1 MNSKTRGRALIG
13 IAVAIVAYVVLTP
26 TEVSTVDAAANKATA
41 TSRRE
46 SRGDVVLMRSATR
59 TLLQLAHRVS
69 GSDATGA
76 LFATQSWYVPP
87 PPPPRPSPATT
98 VQSLTPPA
106 PTAPPLPFAYMGTF
120 TPDGAA
126 PVFFLM
132 QGDRVYD
139 VRIGETVDNNYSV
152 DGLVNGQLQLTYKPL
167 NIKQQLAVGGNP

>member
-1 MNSKTRGRALIG
+1 MNSKLRGRALIG
-13 IAVAIVAYVVLTP
+13 IAVAIAAYVVLTP
-26 TEVSTVDAAANKATA
+26 GEVQTIDAAANKATA

-46 SRGDVVLMRSATR
+46 PRGDVVPMQSATR

-69 GSDATGA
+69 RGDATGA
-76 LFATQSWYVPP
+76 LFATHSWYVPP
-87 PPPPRPSPATT
+87 PPPPPPSSATT
-98 VQSLTPPA
+98 VQTLAPPA
-106 PTAPPLPFAYMGTF
+106 PTAPPLPFSYMGTF
-120 TPDGAA
+120 TPDGAT

-139 VRIGETVDNNYSV
+139 VRIGETVDNIYSV